1 MSGKFIRWRETHLV
15 IETVASQ
22 QAEQDLRIIWD
33 SEHTFI
39 FMLCVIKLLL
49 NKAHGNSSDRKETI
63 YSTCF

>member
-1 MSGKFIRWRETHLV
+1 MSGKFIHWRETHLV

-39 FMLCVIKLLL
+39 FMLRVIKSLL
-49 NKAHGNSSDRKETI
+49 NKAHGN
-63 YSTCF
+63 